1 MRRKMSTA
9 RSSVLPPKR
18 ITAGISRSSSQ
29 NALASPYADQY
40 CSWLATP
47 EPEPKY
53 PTRPGWAKMIRLARY
68 TLDADGLPL
77 VSVKL
82 AMVNPAFTMASID
95 IMDPPPPAPWKPT
108 RPLEFLGAA
117 VVSCAK

>member
-1 MRRKMSTA
+1 MSTA
-9 RSSVLPPKR
+9 RSSVLPPRR

-29 NALASPYADQY
+29 NALANPYADQY
-40 CSWLATP
+40 CSWVATP

-53 PTRPGWAKMIRLARY
+53 PTRPGCAKIIRLARY

-82 AMVNPAFTMASID
+82 AVVNPAMTIASLHNI
-95 IMDPPPPAPWKPT
+95 DPPQPAPSK
-108 RPLEFLGAA
+108 RSIPLESLPAA
-117 VVSCAK
+117 VAN